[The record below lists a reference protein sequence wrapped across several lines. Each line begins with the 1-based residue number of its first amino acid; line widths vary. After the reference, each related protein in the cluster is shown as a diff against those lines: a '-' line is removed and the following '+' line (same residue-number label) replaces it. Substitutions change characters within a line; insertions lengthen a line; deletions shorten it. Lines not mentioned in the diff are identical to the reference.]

1 MLTRIWLGFAAVS
14 LFALAFATPLPLAE
28 AATECAPKPPQ
39 KATGQWVYRTVQG
52 RKCWYRGPQV
62 IPKSE
67 LVWPRHDGEIET
79 ADDARDAHAA
89 LPKQKT
95 PVDTQQMTTGMAAN
109 PGFTT
114 GSAVTTEAAFGAFG
128 PAMAPLNAIPQQ
140 TTQQQ
145 RTTPQTNDTFEARW
159 RGETR

>member
-14 LFALAFATPLPLAE
+14 LFALAFATPSPLAQ

-67 LVWPRHDGEIET
+67 LVWPKHDGEIET
-79 ADDARDAHAA
+79 ADDALDAQAA
-89 LPKQKT
+89 LPKKKP
-95 PVDTQQMTTGMAAN
+95 PVDTQQATTGMAAS

-128 PAMAPLNAIPQQ
+128 PAMAPLNAIPQ
-140 TTQQQ
+140 TAQQNASES
-145 RTTPQTNDTFEARW
+145 NDTFEARW
-159 RGETR
+159 RGEMR